1 MTAINDRVREL
12 LELMEKHCMRA
23 LASKT
28 GAVMCLTSEGLER
41 EAINRYRR
49 IHKARKLGL

>member
-1 MTAINDRVREL
+1 MTETSDRVKEL
-12 LELMEKHCMRA
+12 LKLVEKHSARA

-49 IHKARKLGL
+49 VHKARRLGL